1 MNSKTVS
8 DMLTVDYQNP
18 FKRKQYDSMK
28 LQQQQQEIFRMAGY
42 NAQMAVA
49 MTAHMQQNHSRM
61 VSHHRNYASVA
72 LCGCAVTNPVREFV
86 IKVVINP
93 WFDRI
98 ILLFILANSICLA
111 IEDPAN
117 RKGVFANLDILFVVV
132 FTAEM
137 VLKVIAMGFVMR
149 PYSYLRDPWNVVSL
163 LSLFSSTVSS
173 SSPAGSASL
182 SPAPTS
188 TPFERCASCDL

>member
-1 MNSKTVS
+1 
-8 DMLTVDYQNP
+8 
-18 FKRKQYDSMK
+18 MK

-42 NAQMAVA
+42 NAQTAIA
-49 MTAHMQQNHSRM
+49 MTARMQQNHSSM
-61 VSHHRNYASVA
+61 VSQHRNYASVA
-72 LCGCAVTNPVREFV
+72 LCGCAVTNPIREFV
-86 IKVVINP
+86 IKMIINP

-117 RKGVFANLDILFVVV
+117 RRAVFGYLDILFVAV

-149 PYSYLRDPWNVVSL
+149 PYSYLRDPWNVVSI

-182 SPAPTS
+182 WSAPTS
-188 TPFERCASCDL
+188 TPSELCASCGLSKQSTACPAWPAS